1 MWKVIDTTKEFKKYL
16 DNLSRIR
23 QELNKERLSK

>member
-1 MWKVIDTTKEFKKYL
+1 MWKVINNTKEFKKYL